1 MSKFVERWEPRESG
15 GGSVSA
21 PFKPRLEQA
30 IRTIN
35 RQIALFEQAS
45 ARLAIK
51 DRELFER
58 VVKYYSS
65 GDMARARIYATELAE
80 VRKLHRNVYLAMLA
94 FKQIAMRLTTI
105 RDFGDIVSIV
115 APALDVVKNIR
126 AGVAALTPEADKTF
140 SDLSDLFTDLLVE
153 ATQTTGVTPEPG
165 YVSEE
170 ARKILEEAAAV
181 AEQQL
186 KSKLPPI
193 PVEEQEGV
201 RI

>member
-1 MSKFVERWEPRESG
+1 M
-15 GGSVSA
+15 
-21 PFKPRLEQA
+21 
-30 IRTIN
+30 
-35 RQIALFEQAS
+35 
-45 ARLAIK
+45 
-51 DRELFER
+51 
-58 VVKYYSS
+58 
-65 GDMARARIYATELAE
+65 
-80 VRKLHRNVYLAMLA
+80 
-94 FKQIAMRLTTI
+94 
-105 RDFGDIVSIV
+105 
-115 APALDVVKNIR
+115 
-126 AGVAALTPEADKTF
+126 
-140 SDLSDLFTDLLVE
+140 E